1 MKNINESISFESTLG
16 SPSKPH
22 PNDIVQKPKQ
32 IFLVNCVKDNINLNH
47 SVQINLEKK
56 YLKKK
61 KSLKSKKKK
70 INVIKDK
77 NIEYHNLLDFDS
89 LFQDIIIGQKNKNKK
104 SFFDRNANDKKLIGS
119 KRIRFIS
126 NKNSSIKSKNIKL
139 IIINVIS
146 IEINLN
152 RYKNNFKRKSYS
164 NHINHYDIYD
174 INNFCS
180 NTMRIKEKSISYN
193 VICPSFKE
201 LPDNYFE
208 DNNIEVS
215 FYF

>member
-22 PNDIVQKPKQ
+22 PNDIAQKPKQ
-32 IFLVNCVKDNINLNH
+32 IFLVKCVKENINLNH

-89 LFQDIIIGQKNKNKK
+89 LFQDIIIGQNNKK
-104 SFFDRNANDKKLIGS
+104 SFFDRNGNDKKLIGS

-126 NKNSSIKSKNIKL
+126 NKNSYIKSKNIKL
-139 IIINVIS
+139 IIINVLFYR
-146 IEINLN
+146 N
-152 RYKNNFKRKSYS
+152 K
-164 NHINHYDIYD
+164 
-174 INNFCS
+174 
-180 NTMRIKEKSISYN
+180 
-193 VICPSFKE
+193 
-201 LPDNYFE
+201 FE
-208 DNNIEVS
+208 
-215 FYF
+215 

>member
-16 SPSKPH
+16 SPSKPY

-77 NIEYHNLLDFDS
+77 NIEYHHLLDFDS
-89 LFQDIIIGQKNKNKK
+89 IFQDIIIGQNNKNKK
-104 SFFDRNANDKKLIGS
+104 SFFGRNANDKKLIGS
-119 KRIRFIS
+119 KRIRFVS

-139 IIINVIS
+139 IIINALLYR
-146 IEINLN
+146 N
-152 RYKNNFKRKSYS
+152 K
-164 NHINHYDIYD
+164 
-174 INNFCS
+174 
-180 NTMRIKEKSISYN
+180 
-193 VICPSFKE
+193 
-201 LPDNYFE
+201 FE
-208 DNNIEVS
+208 
-215 FYF
+215 